1 MFIPNKI
8 PSTAINVIIWQFGT
22 TIILTGNPDS
32 PSVTS
37 AYRDRVSFD
46 KSTLSLELRNLKLE
60 DSGSYSLTL
69 LTSSGDQLRGETL
82 LHVFDYIHD
91 VILIGPEEALIER
104 ESSANITSKGSGT
117 ITSVQWMKDNSPL
130 SSSSRIIFS
139 SDNRSVSISPVER
152 SDTGEYQCT
161 YSNPVSS
168 ETAKL
173 TLIINYGPDGVSI
186 RGPDVVDLGVQVSLS
201 CSAKS
206 EPSASFSWTFNGLD
220 TGVTRDTL
228 TIDKTDFTDSGK
240 YICTAFNRITNRR
253 ESQKHMLL
261 VQGKDHQLPEL
272 INGAVGESVKLT
284 PNNPP
289 STAIDIINWQFG
301 TTIILTG
308 NPHSP
313 VVASAYR
320 DRVSF
325 DKNTL
330 ALELRNLKLEDSGSY
345 SLTVVPSSGDQVRG
359 ETTLQV
365 FAEPKSFI
373 LVDFKREQGNNGVTM
388 KLLTDE
394 SSTMM
399 ASNSLYWIL
408 WMVTC
413 FGEYLGQDLQFPGQ
427 TYGAIG
433 GSVMFTPE
441 NLGSIGIDVQITW
454 NFGAT
459 NILTGKP
466 ESPTI
471 VPAYVDR
478 VSFDQNTLSLE
489 LRNLKM
495 EDSGSYIL
503 TVTPVSG
510 DQLRGETTLQLFEN
524 ITNVRLTGP
533 EETLIE
539 DESFA
544 NITSEGSGTI
554 TSVQWM
560 KDNSPL
566 SSSSRI
572 IFSSDNRSVSISPVE
587 RSDTGEYQ
595 CTYSNPVSSETA
607 KLTLIINYGPEGVSI
622 KGPDEMDLGVQV
634 FLSCFAN
641 SEPSASFSWTLNGS
655 DTGVTTDKYTIDKT
669 DFTDSGEYI
678 CTAYNRVT
686 NRSESIGHVL
696 RIQVGGGGLSTGAVV
711 GIAIGVS
718 VAVSGFCGL
727 IVYFTKNNIIPKPN
741 CLKRDEASGATAQ
754 RGQELDISFEE
765 TNNFPDTNGDGNHI
779 YENRNE
785 IYENAPNRPSCS
797 TAPPLQARK

>member
-1 MFIPNKI
+1 MFMNTRWRSELIVCIVYQPFVLKQIRRFELQLHADQSSIMMVFRGLYWTLWMFSCIENIHNRLIVPEQSLTEDESSVNTISLPHAVQVQGKDHQLPELINGAVGGSVKFTPNNPPSTAIDIINWQFGTTIILTGNPDSPFVASAYRDRVSFDKNTLALELRNLKLEDSGSYSLTVVPSSGDQVRGETALQVFEQSLAEDESSVNTISLPHAVQVQGQNVDRDLQIPELTNEVVGGSVKFIPNNPPSTAIKVVQWKFGTTGILTGPPDSPLIVSTYRNRISFDKNTLSLELRNLKLEDSGSYSLIALDSGANQLRGETSLQVFEENVDEDLQLPELTTGGVGGHVMFIPNKI
-8 PSTAINVIIWQFGT
+8 PSTAIDVIIWQFGT

-186 RGPDVVDLGVQVSLS
+186 RGPDVVDSGVRVSLS

-220 TGVTRDTL
+220 TGVTSDTL
-228 TIDKTDFTDSGK
+228 TVDKTDFTDSGE

-272 INGAVGESVKLT
+272 INGAVGESVKFT

-308 NPHSP
+308 NPDSP

-345 SLTVVPSSGDQVRG
+345 SLTVVLSSGDQVRG

-365 FAEPKSFI
+365 FETVA
-373 LVDFKREQGNNGVTM
+373 LDDF
-388 KLLTDE
+388 
-394 SSTMM
+394 ST
-399 ASNSLYWIL
+399 
-408 WMVTC
+408 
-413 FGEYLGQDLQFPGQ
+413 
-427 TYGAIG
+427 
-433 GSVMFTPE
+433 
-441 NLGSIGIDVQITW
+441 
-454 NFGAT
+454 
-459 NILTGKP
+459 
-466 ESPTI
+466 
-471 VPAYVDR
+471 
-478 VSFDQNTLSLE
+478 
-489 LRNLKM
+489 
-495 EDSGSYIL
+495 
-503 TVTPVSG
+503 
-510 DQLRGETTLQLFEN
+510 
-524 ITNVRLTGP
+524 
-533 EETLIE
+533 
-539 DESFA
+539 
-544 NITSEGSGTI
+544 
-554 TSVQWM
+554 
-560 KDNSPL
+560 
-566 SSSSRI
+566 
-572 IFSSDNRSVSISPVE
+572 
-587 RSDTGEYQ
+587 
-595 CTYSNPVSSETA
+595 
-607 KLTLIINYGPEGVSI
+607 
-622 KGPDEMDLGVQV
+622 
-634 FLSCFAN
+634 
-641 SEPSASFSWTLNGS
+641 
-655 DTGVTTDKYTIDKT
+655 
-669 DFTDSGEYI
+669 
-678 CTAYNRVT
+678 
-686 NRSESIGHVL
+686 
-696 RIQVGGGGLSTGAVV
+696 
-711 GIAIGVS
+711 
-718 VAVSGFCGL
+718 
-727 IVYFTKNNIIPKPN
+727 
-741 CLKRDEASGATAQ
+741 SGAT
-754 RGQELDISFEE
+754 GQ
-765 TNNFPDTNGDGNHI
+765 H
-779 YENRNE
+779 
-785 IYENAPNRPSCS
+785 
-797 TAPPLQARK
+797 